1 VRTHNGDNGHLQPLN
16 VTCIR
21 DQRTLHQ
28 SGARGLSSIALSAL
42 SKISNNDPF
51 QTLTFTQQSSL
62 SVTSDAVIVKE
73 TNCSNLTSGSLFAVT
88 ATLQCLLSLNRCFLN
103 IIEQK
108 PLTAS
113 FHRELR
119 HLNRALPADT
129 LVLHLVDCVNV
140 KAVGLVAVVV
150 VAILHHR
157 VNPQPSSKAP
167 ALSSRAA
174 SLIAV
179 TASKLTHSQAP
190 SSRSPNAS
198 APSTSTVETSGPPSS
213 TKARSTCKSQLHPL
227 SQTPRSQLQS
237 KKLPR

>member
-1 VRTHNGDNGHLQPLN
+1 MILLKLSLLFNNLFCQQHLM
-16 VTCIR
+16 
-21 DQRTLHQ
+21 
-28 SGARGLSSIALSAL
+28 LSS
-42 SKISNNDPF
+42 SKNKLF
-51 QTLTFTQQSSL
+51 QLFQL
-62 SVTSDAVIVKE
+62 GTSD
-73 TNCSNLTSGSLFAVT
+73 SSFAVA
-88 ATLQCLLSLNRCFLN
+88 ATLQCPLRCRVVVFSTSLNKRHV
-103 IIEQK
+103 
-108 PLTAS
+108 S